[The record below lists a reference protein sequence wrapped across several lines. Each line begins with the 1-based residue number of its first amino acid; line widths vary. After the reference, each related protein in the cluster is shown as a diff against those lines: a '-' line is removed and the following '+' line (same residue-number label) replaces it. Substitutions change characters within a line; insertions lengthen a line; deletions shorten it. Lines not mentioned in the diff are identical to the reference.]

1 MLLGR
6 CWMPTPSPYRCIVSM
21 IFDVTDVDSW
31 QKGTFVNHSWTP
43 GASMRQDI
51 RTVTRSRRPYMILL
65 AVEFLQ
71 LGQRAQPAVHAVL
84 VKQQARLVKLRIPS
98 CKNST
103 ASRIMYGLLLLVTV
117 LISCLKP

>member
-1 MLLGR
+1 
-6 CWMPTPSPYRCIVSM
+6 M

-43 GASMRQDI
+43 GASMRQDM

-84 VKQQARLVKLRIPS
+84 VKQQARLVKLRIPP
-98 CKNST
+98 
-103 ASRIMYGLLLLVTV
+103 IF
-117 LISCLKP
+117 